1 MNFRPQNHG
10 KLLHRAAL
18 AAALATIGTHAVGG
32 GLTLYEISSRD
43 TGLASA
49 GYTARAQ
56 DASTVM
62 TNPAG
67 MIRLQGTQ
75 AMAGGQLLF
84 GDVFFT
90 KQETQVDRGGN
101 GGNVIGWL
109 PAVSGFI
116 SHSLSP
122 DLKVGFGVGSN
133 FGLAEKYNDH
143 WVGRYYGKEAALLG
157 ISLLPSIAYR
167 VNERLSVGASLNAM
181 YGFFRTEVAVNNI
194 VPGMPDGELK
204 FDDRTWGWGLNL
216 GLLYELNEQT
226 RFGLT
231 YTSQVNLDFNPHT
244 QFRNLGPGLRTAL
257 GNRGR
262 LDTELDLGVKV
273 PQGLQASVAHEIDPR
288 WTVLGS
294 IGWQQ
299 WSKFGKIDVGVDGD
313 DIVETNLD
321 FDDTWHAAVGAQ
333 YRANERQT
341 FDFGIAYDS
350 DFQDGGNV
358 SPLLPVN
365 RSWRLG
371 FGVNNQ
377 VDKKFN
383 WGVAAEYVYMGT
395 FDVNKRGAV
404 PVALGGRGDLVGS
417 FEHARLVFVSAYANW
432 TF

>member
-1 MNFRPQNHG
+1 MKQLWRSHG
-10 KLLHRAAL
+10 KHLRKTLS
-18 AAALATIGTHAVGG
+18 AAALATFGQQAAAG
-32 GLTLYEISSRD
+32 GLTLYEIGSRD

-75 AMAGGQLLF
+75 AMAGGQLLY
-84 GDVFFT
+84 GDVFFA
-90 KQETQVDRGGN
+90 QEDRRATLGGN

-109 PAVSGFI
+109 PGASGFV
-116 SHSLSP
+116 SHSLAP
-122 DLKVGFGVGSN
+122 DLKVGFGIGSN

-157 ISLLPSIAYR
+157 ISLLPSVAYR
-167 VNERLSVGASLNAM
+167 VNERLSVGASINAM
-181 YGFFRTEVAVNNI
+181 YGVFKTEVAVNNI

-204 FDDRTWGWGLNL
+204 LDDRTWGWGVNL
-216 GLLYELNEQT
+216 GLLYELDAKT

-231 YTSQVNLDFNPHT
+231 YTSQLNLDFNPHT
-244 QFRNLGPGLRTAL
+244 QFRNLGPGLGTAL
-257 GNRGR
+257 ANRGR
-262 LDTELDLGVKV
+262 LNTELDLGVKV
-273 PQGLQASVAHEIDPR
+273 PQSLHASVVHEVDPH

-299 WSKFGKIDVGVDGD
+299 WSKFGKVDVGVDGN
-313 DIVETNLD
+313 DIKETELL
-321 FDDTWHAAVGAQ
+321 FDDTWHAALGAQ
-333 YRANERQT
+333 YHVSERQT

-358 SPLLPVN
+358 SPLLPAN
-365 RSWRLG
+365 RTWRVGLG
-371 FGVNNQ
+371 VHNN
-377 VDKKFN
+377 VDQHFS
-383 WGVAAEYVYMGT
+383 WGVAAEYAYMGT
-395 FDVNKRGAV
+395 LDVNKRGAV

-417 FEHARLVFVSAYANW
+417 YEHAGLVFVSAYANW
-432 TF
+432 RF